1 MLLLLLLLLWVL
13 LVMRGLISPVEGG
26 VGAPGV
32 LLLNF
37 DASGLCDA
45 TCNWTGSFEL
55 VLVLIVVL
63 LLLLLLLLLFTE
75 VVRL

>member
-37 DASGLCDA
+37 DAS
-45 TCNWTGSFEL
+45 SM
-55 VLVLIVVL
+55 IQ
-63 LLLLLLLLLFTE
+63 
-75 VVRL
+75 